1 MNTYRKDLGMLPR
14 GRRIMG
20 WNTRYTQEDTE
31 IRDRES
37 QGGKQ
42 YKQTQ
47 VKEELFR
54 VDVRKNRQGNSENSE
69 VL

>member
-1 MNTYRKDLGMLPR
+1 
-14 GRRIMG
+14 MG

-42 YKQTQ
+42 YKQIQ